1 MTHISTN
8 TQHAQTHTNN
18 DTGNVDI
25 FLDDDNIDIT
35 AHIDD
40 DARCAHCGEGLVE
53 DDDAWVHDHDISTD
67 CDATPTKRAPGNW
80 VGFTLDAERE
90 STQVQIS
97 LGDPRGCLTMTVRKG
112 VDPRT
117 GEECM
122 MLDVPHADDALPHV
136 EIKHVYDG
144 TFVIK

>member
-1 MTHISTN
+1 MIYINTTTPYDQSYISNETF
-8 TQHAQTHTNN
+8 
-18 DTGNVDI
+18 I
-25 FLDDDNIDIT
+25 EDDSADVT
-35 AHIDD
+35 AHIGE
-40 DARCAHCGEGLVE
+40 ARCAHCGEDVVE
-53 DDDAWVHDHDISTD
+53 DGDAWVHDDDISTD

-112 VDPRT
+112 VDSRT

-122 MLDVPHADDALPHV
+122 MLDVPHADDDLPHV
-136 EIKHVYDG
+136 EIEHAYGG